1 MFEVIK
7 PFLGFP
13 REDPYAHRASL
24 FKIFPTLVTLTFT
37 ISMFLLLKPYIRVQT
52 ELDTDEMTH
61 GLKSDDKVFIEDV
74 GLMH

>member
-1 MFEVIK
+1 MFEIVK

-37 ISMFLLLKPYIRVQT
+37 ISMFLLLKPLLRI
-52 ELDTDEMTH
+52 
-61 GLKSDDKVFIEDV
+61 
-74 GLMH
+74 